1 MKQFVESLK
10 ARFAGPLQKITD
22 NGSCLLKN
30 TPDIAQ
36 LAHLHSLYAPL
47 SKSELEEFAA
57 LVSYP
62 LPEALKA
69 FYMTVNG
76 LALFGGAINLYGLRK
91 DRARTVLAT
100 IQQPFD
106 IGMPNNT
113 GFVYHIKG
121 VIYIGSYQCDG
132 SLIGYNVT
140 DGTFISNEYDRL
152 ATLIDEE
159 GNDMEGATSTVPA
172 QHLH

>member
-1 MKQFVESLK
+1 MHLISKNELK
-10 ARFAGPLQKITD
+10 
-22 NGSCLLKN
+22 
-30 TPDIAQ
+30 
-36 LAHLHSLYAPL
+36 
-47 SKSELEEFAA
+47 ELAA

-62 LPEALKA
+62 LPETLKA

-132 SLIGYNVT
+132 SLIGYNTADGSIFRQMKT
-140 DGTFISNEYDRL
+140 DKKVLNEWTDLDTFISNEYDRL